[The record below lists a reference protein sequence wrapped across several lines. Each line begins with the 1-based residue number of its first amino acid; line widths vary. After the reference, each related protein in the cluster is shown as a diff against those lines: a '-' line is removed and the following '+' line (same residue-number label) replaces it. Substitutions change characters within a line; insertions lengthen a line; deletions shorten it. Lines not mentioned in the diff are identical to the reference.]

1 MGQRSQI
8 YVKYNG
14 KMIVANYYQ
23 WNYGTRMISR
33 ARYGIE
39 YIIDVIK
46 NRWFFKFESNED
58 IEWWSNY
65 FDINFDCYDVS
76 KHHNIFE
83 DIIRYTS
90 KSCKWNGPISSK
102 YFDKVN
108 LKLLVNQD
116 LFRQD
121 NNDGALFVDINTN
134 APEGKKVKYCFTNYD
149 FRRPMSPIDYLNW
162 DVKGWDDKT
171 SDETEFTNDN
181 IKFLD
186 KVPLMT
192 QKEFEDFMND
202 VDFDLNLVIPSKI
215 IIREFS

>member
-23 WNYGTRMISR
+23 WNYGIRMISR

-39 YIIDVIK
+39 HILDTIK
-46 NRWFFKFESNED
+46 NKWFFKFESNED

-65 FDINFDCYDVS
+65 FDVNFDYCDVV

-83 DIIRYTS
+83 NIIRYTS
-90 KSCKWNGPISSK
+90 KGCKWNGPISSTC
-102 YFDKVN
+102 FDKVN
-108 LKLLVNQD
+108 FKLLVNQD

-134 APEGKKVKYCFTNYD
+134 APEGKKVKYCFTDYD
-149 FRRPMSPIDYLNW
+149 FRVPMSPMNYLNW
-162 DVKGWDDKT
+162 DVEGWDDIN
-171 SDETEFTNDN
+171 SDETEFTKDN

-202 VDFDLNLVIPSKI
+202 VDFDLKLVIPSKI
-215 IIREFS
+215 IIRDFS